1 MNDGTGI
8 FLLFVSII
16 FLGPP
21 ALILVINTIAFLV
34 KEPVKKRESE
44 TQLIEPHYSS
54 KQLFGYISGFMLP
67 ANYLISFLTVVAWD
81 VFGPA
86 GAGFQPGDYVPFS
99 AGMFYGFLVFGAL
112 LILGALLGIIGLVIV
127 PPEEST
133 RRYKIISWVGLLSNG
148 LPVVLTVVGIM
159 LLKSL

>member
-1 MNDGTGI
+1 MDIFGI
-8 FLLFVSII
+8 LF
-16 FLGPP
+16 FAP
-21 ALILVINTIAFLV
+21 ASLILIINIRALRIE
-34 KEPVKKRESE
+34 EPVKEGESDP
-44 TQLIEPHYSS
+44 QLIEPHYSS

-67 ANYLISFLTVVAWD
+67 VNCLISFLTAVAWD
-81 VFGPA
+81 GFGPA
-86 GAGFQPGDYVPFS
+86 GVGFQPGDYVPFS

>member
-1 MNDGTGI
+1 MNDDTVVFLVLLI
-8 FLLFVSII
+8 FLA
-16 FLGPP
+16 PP
-21 ALILVINTIAFLV
+21 ALVLVINTIAFLV
-34 KEPVKKRESE
+34 KEPVKKIESE

-67 ANYLISFLTVVAWD
+67 ANYLISFLTAVAWD
-81 VFGPA
+81 GFGPA
-86 GAGFQPGDYVPFS
+86 GVGFQPGDYVPFS
-99 AGMFYGFLVFGAL
+99 AGMFYGFLVFVAL
-112 LILGALLGIIGLVIV
+112 FALGTILGIIGLVIV

-148 LPVVLTVVGIM
+148 LPVLLTVVGIM

>member
-1 MNDGTGI
+1 MNDGTVV
-8 FLLFVSII
+8 FLVLLI

-21 ALILVINTIAFLV
+21 VLVLVLNTIAFLV

-67 ANYLISFLTVVAWD
+67 ANYLISFLTAVAWD
-81 VFGPA
+81 GFGPA
-86 GAGFQPGDYVPFS
+86 GVGFQPGDYVPFS
-99 AGMFYGFLVFGAL
+99 AGMFYGFLVFVAL
-112 LILGALLGIIGLVIV
+112 FALGTILGIIGLVIV

-133 RRYKIISWVGLLSNG
+133 RRYKIISRVGFYSHII
-148 LPVVLTVVGIM
+148 PVILIVALVTLYIG
-159 LLKSL
+159 